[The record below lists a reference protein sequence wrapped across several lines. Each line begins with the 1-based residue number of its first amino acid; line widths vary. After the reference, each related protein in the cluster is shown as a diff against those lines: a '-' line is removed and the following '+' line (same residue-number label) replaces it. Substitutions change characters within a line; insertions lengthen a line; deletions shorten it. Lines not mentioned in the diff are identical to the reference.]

1 MYRLTKSPDAI
12 VQIFT
17 SLCLS
22 QVKEQLPENLIYIG
36 INPASFICNGHLYSF
51 IHNLSLILDESLDE
65 FALNLASLN
74 FHDRV
79 N

>member
-1 MYRLTKSPDAI
+1 MYRLTKSPDSI

-22 QVKEQLPENLIYIG
+22 QVIEQLPENLIYTG
-36 INPASFICNGHLYSF
+36 TNPASFICNGQLFSV
-51 IHNLSLILDESLDE
+51 IHNRSLILDESLDE
-65 FALNLASLN
+65 FELDFNLVN
-74 FHDRV
+74 FEDRV